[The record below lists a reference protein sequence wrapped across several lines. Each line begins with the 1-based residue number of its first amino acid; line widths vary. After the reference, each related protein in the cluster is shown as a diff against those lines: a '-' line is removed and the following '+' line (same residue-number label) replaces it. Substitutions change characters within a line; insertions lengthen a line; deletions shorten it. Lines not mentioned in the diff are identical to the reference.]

1 MGGLPQR
8 FLPGVVLAAIFPL
21 MISGVGWYYG
31 YVNEIIVFDVGVFA
45 VLLVPFAS
53 HLVVFSV
60 LSFFAIAIFILSL
73 LNGVFN
79 ISPVE
84 LLFLIK
90 HGGVLE
96 YKNSCGLIV
105 ASMSV
110 VVLLVVV
117 KHRIYRRFPQSR
129 LSLVIALVAIFSIDQ
144 LFVVQKAWG
153 VNILYL
159 GQVQL
164 LKNAS
169 NNKVYIK
176 ESKSYGMAKAEL
188 VKGNRVLL
196 IAMESLGYPKNKSIL
211 DVIVAAAE
219 KIKPVRVS
227 VIKEA
232 AIGPTIQGELRILC
246 GLSGVQASSRN
257 KSIEL
262 IPSLN
267 CLPKF
272 SKTSIGM
279 HGNVGVFYGR
289 NLIYPSMGFKGTG
302 FKEDLRSLETGCT
315 SAYDA
320 VCDGAVYREI
330 NKIADQFV
338 YFMTIDNHHPYKSKV
353 PIYSECRNLEGQ
365 YWRQVCSNLIDLMV
379 GVRVERF
386 DTILITGDH
395 PPPQVPSAEEKMVPL
410 IEVKYDAQKVIFG
423 Y

>member
-1 MGGLPQR
+1 
-8 FLPGVVLAAIFPL
+8 
-21 MISGVGWYYG
+21 MIISSIGRHYG
-31 YVNEIIVFDVGVFA
+31 YVGEIVVFDVGVFA
-45 VLLVPFAS
+45 VLLAPFAS
-53 HLVVFSV
+53 HLAVFFV
-60 LSFFAIAIFILSL
+60 LSFFAIAVFILSL
-73 LNGVFN
+73 LNGAFN

-84 LLFLIK
+84 LYFLIQ

-96 YKNSCGLIV
+96 YKSSCGLII
-105 ASMSV
+105 ASVFV

-117 KHRIYRRFPQSR
+117 KHRIYRRLPQSR
-129 LSLVIALVAIFSIDQ
+129 SCLAVALIAIFFIDQ
-144 LFVVQKAWG
+144 LLVAQKAWG

-159 GQVQL
+159 GQVKL
-164 LKNAS
+164 FESAS
-169 NNKVYIK
+169 NNEMHIK
-176 ESKSYGMAKAEL
+176 ASKSYSRAKAEL
-188 VKGNRVLL
+188 TKGNRVLL
-196 IAMESLGYPKNKSIL
+196 VAMESMGYPKNQSIL
-211 DVIVAAAE
+211 DTIINAA
-219 KIKPVRVS
+219 KKTKPVRVS
-227 VIKEA
+227 VIKEE

-246 GLSGVQASSRN
+246 GLSGAQASSLN
-257 KSIEL
+257 KSIES

-302 FKEDLRSLETGCT
+302 FKEDLRNLETGCT

-338 YFMTIDNHHPYKSKV
+338 YFITIDNHHPYKSKV
-353 PIYSECRNLEGQ
+353 PIYSECRNLEEQ

-410 IEVKYDAQKVIFG
+410 IEVKYDAQKSNFG